1 LLSLKKGFLFIRAA
15 FREAI
20 KSPQLLKPTWFFLL
34 GGLILS
40 LIVFIPIGLVLAFI
54 GTGFWGMALMGVF
67 CTGLLFFLF
76 VWGEITALMTAC
88 FFAKNLDGEKGD
100 LKSTRELMRS
110 TWRDVLQFEMAFPAL
125 MLSKWFGPR
134 RKKSAALPQAKKSKQ
149 PVIQDNWQDAL
160 YLMLPLLSFEKL
172 KLKAAVERIRT
183 LVGKN
188 LLRFSPGLIK
198 VQLIGAIILL
208 LSVASGTFLGILVG
222 TELSGNPFASMFQR
236 LSAAGLSLLTASI
249 TASIGIAV
257 NAFVRVIYH
266 TAIYR
271 WMINVTEARRRRKPE
286 LAEAPPILS
295 GVLNK

>member
-1 LLSLKKGFLFIRAA
+1 MLSLKKGFLFIGAA

-20 KSPQLLKPTWFFLL
+20 KSPQMLKPTWIFLL

-40 LIVFIPIGLVLAFI
+40 LIVFVPIGLVLVLI
-54 GTGFWGMALMGVF
+54 GTGFWGMALLGVF
-67 CTGLLFFLF
+67 CAGLFFSLF

-88 FFAKNLDGEKGD
+88 FFADSLGGEKLD
-100 LKSTRELMRS
+100 LNGASELMRS
-110 TWRDVLQFEMAFPAL
+110 AWKDVLQFELAFPAL
-125 MLSKWFGPR
+125 MLSNWFRGRP
-134 RKKSAALPQAKKSKQ
+134 KKTVTLPLPKKAKR

-160 YLMLPLLSFEKL
+160 YLMLPLLSLEKL
-172 KLKAAVERIRT
+172 KLKAAVERIQT

-208 LSVASGTFLGILVG
+208 IFVASGTFLGILVG
-222 TELSGNPFASMFQR
+222 TELSGSPFVSMFQR
-236 LSAAGLSLLTASI
+236 LSAAGLGLLTASI
-249 TASIGIAV
+249 TASIGIAI